1 MRNNIP
7 SVATTIEDDVI
18 VDPEDPR
25 RSDSKRWMNVLLVFS
40 FVCFLIVGT
49 LLILDF
55 LIPACMSTIRPC
67 QTISGMKW
75 MASKEKLT
83 LEESKAFCELNGYQV
98 ANIIISKEIFAE
110 NKRFLDKFGDFW
122 IIGKKN

>member
-25 RSDSKRWMNVLLVFS
+25 RSKTTCWMNVLLVFS

-49 LLILDF
+49 LLILEF

-67 QTISGMKW
+67 RTISGMKW

-83 LEESKAFCELNGYQV
+83 REESKAFCELNGYQI
-98 ANIIISKEIFAE
+98 ANITITKEIFAE
-110 NKRFLDKFGDFW
+110 NERFVNKFGDFW
-122 IIGKKN
+122 IIGK